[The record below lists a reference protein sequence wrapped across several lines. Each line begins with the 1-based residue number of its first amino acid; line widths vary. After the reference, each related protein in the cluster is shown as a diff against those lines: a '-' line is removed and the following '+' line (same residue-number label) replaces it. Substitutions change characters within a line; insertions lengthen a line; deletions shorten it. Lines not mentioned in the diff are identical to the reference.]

1 MMVMMDDDDDDD
13 DDEINKEYNKIVYDY
28 ENDKI
33 KHKEIKSKLDKTNEA
48 IKLYKKN
55 KELFNKI
62 PEFESKM
69 NKNKKFAKIF
79 KKVLNE
85 IINSKICKKSDIIT
99 KVIDVTWINDP
110 KLFNKI
116 NKDVTDRYLK
126 DKKSPELS
134 YIQSFLDDKNNE
146 YIKNKK
152 DAFKEFKYL
161 KNNVKSKD
169 LKDIVKELEFSI
181 FGYEDDESKKE
192 PLGFGLKILTNKQ
205 MLNRLPILL
214 AQIQAANNSK
224 SLKIE

>member
-1 MMVMMDDDDDDD
+1 MD
-13 DDEINKEYNKIVYDY
+13 
-28 ENDKI
+28 
-33 KHKEIKSKLDKTNEA
+33 
-48 IKLYKKN
+48 
-55 KELFNKI
+55 
-62 PEFESKM
+62 
-69 NKNKKFAKIF
+69 KNKKFAKML

-85 IINSKICKKSDIIT
+85 IINNKIYKKSDIIK

-126 DKKSPELS
+126 DKKSSELS
-134 YIQSFLDDKNNE
+134 YIQSFLDDINNE

-161 KNNVKSKD
+161 KNDVKSED

-181 FGYEDDESKKE
+181 FAYDNKNEEESS
-192 PLGFGLKILTNKQ
+192 GSGLKILTNKQ

-214 AQIQAANNSK
+214 AQIQAGNNSIK
-224 SLKIE
+224 LKNEIRQILFSLCRSKV